1 MEYKPGRATAQSH
14 PQPRPQQKRRRDN
27 RLALELGRSILSRNP
42 ALSKQLR
49 RQQVEP
55 SQVEIR
61 IGDRH
66 KLIPA
71 EVTPPKERI
80 NVEPRVKTKLT
91 KEEKKAL
98 HKQVAGSAKLFTKE
112 GVKESLRIANRED
125 WED

>member
-27 RLALELGRSILSRNP
+27 RLALELGRSILSKNP
-42 ALSKQLR
+42 ILRRQLR
-49 RQQVEP
+49 RKHVDAVQVE
-55 SQVEIR
+55 VR
-61 IGDRH
+61 IGDEH
-66 KLIPA
+66 KLISS
-71 EVTPPKERI
+71 EVTTPKERI
-80 NVEPRVKTKLT
+80 SVEPRVKGKLT

-98 HKQVAGSAKLFTKE
+98 HKQVAGSAKLFSKE